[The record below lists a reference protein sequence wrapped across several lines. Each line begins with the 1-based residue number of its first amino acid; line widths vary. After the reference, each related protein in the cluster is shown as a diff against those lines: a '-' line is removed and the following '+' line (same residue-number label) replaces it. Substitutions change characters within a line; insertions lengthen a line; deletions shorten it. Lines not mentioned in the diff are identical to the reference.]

1 MKAVIQAGG
10 KGTRISEITGDVIP
24 KPMLE
29 ISGYPILYHQMMN
42 LKENGITDIMVII
55 GHLGNVIKDYF
66 GDGENLGL
74 NISYVEEDPRKPLG
88 TAGSLYFL
96 KDKIKENFVFL
107 LADVFIDID
116 FEKMV
121 QYHVT
126 NNADVTLL
134 THPNAH
140 PYDSDLVVEDGG
152 IVKSFDYKSNDR
164 ITYDYSNLVN
174 AGVMIFSPSIFK
186 YLPELKKCNYEK
198 DIIVPL
204 ISEGKVVSYKS
215 SEYAKDMGT
224 PERYRRVQEDYTSGI
239 CDAKNLTNKQKAVF
253 LDRDGTINE
262 YVGFLRKKEDFKLLP
277 GVTEAIKKINNSG
290 YLAIVVTNQPV
301 IARGEVTKEGLKGI
315 HKKMETLLGL
325 DGAYID
331 DIYYCPH
338 HPDKGFEGEIPE
350 LKIECDCRKPKT
362 GMIERAVREHNIDI
376 SSSIMIGDS
385 TLDIKMAENAGMQS
399 ILLKTGQKGE
409 DGKYQVSPTMVADDL
424 NDAVDHFLELNVTKK
439 LVKERRN

>member
-42 LKENGITDIMVII
+42 LKKNGITDITVII

-66 GDGENLGL
+66 GDGKQFGL
-74 NISYVEEDPRKPLG
+74 NISYVEEDPQKPLG

-96 KDKIKENFVFL
+96 KDKLKENFVFL

-116 FEKMV
+116 FEKME
-121 QYHVT
+121 QYHIA

-134 THPNAH
+134 THPNGH
-140 PYDSDLVVEDGG
+140 PFDSDLVVEEGG
-152 IVKSFDYKSNDR
+152 VVKAFDYKSNDR
-164 ITYDYSNLVN
+164 TTYNYKNLVN
-174 AGVMIFSPSIFK
+174 AGVMIFSPSVFK
-186 YLPELKKCNYEK
+186 YLTELRKYNYEK

-204 ISEGKVVSYKS
+204 INEGKVVSYKS

-224 PERYRRVQEDYTSGI
+224 PERYRRVQEDYNSGI
-239 CDAKNLTNKQKAVF
+239 CDAKNLANKQKAIF

-262 YVGFLRKKEDFKLLP
+262 YVGFLRKEEDFRLIP
-277 GVTEAIKKINNSG
+277 GVSEAIKKINNSG

-301 IARGEVTKEGLKGI
+301 IARGEVTEEELEEI

-338 HPDKGFEGEIPE
+338 YPDKGFEGEIPE

-362 GMIERAVREHNIDI
+362 GMLEKAAREHNIDL

-409 DGKYQVSPTMVADDL
+409 DGKYDVSPTLIAEDL
-424 NDAVDHFLELNVTKK
+424 NDAINKIICKKVSKK
-439 LVKERRN
+439 L

>member
-10 KGTRISEITGDVIP
+10 KGTRISEITGDIIP

-42 LKENGITDIMVII
+42 LKKNGITDITVII

-66 GDGENLGL
+66 GDGKQFGL
-74 NISYVEEDPRKPLG
+74 NISYVEEDPEKPLG

-96 KDKIKENFVFL
+96 KDKLKENFVFL

-116 FEKMV
+116 FEKME
-121 QYHVT
+121 QYHIA

-134 THPNAH
+134 THPNGH
-140 PYDSDLVVEDGG
+140 PFDSDLVVEEGG
-152 IVKSFDYKSNDR
+152 VVKAFDYKSNDR
-164 ITYDYSNLVN
+164 TTYNYKNLVN
-174 AGVMIFSPSIFK
+174 AGVMIFSPSVFK
-186 YLPELKKCNYEK
+186 YLTELRKYNYEK

-204 ISEGKVVSYKS
+204 INEGKVVSYKS

-224 PERYRRVQEDYTSGI
+224 PERYRRVQEDYNSGI
-239 CDAKNLTNKQKAVF
+239 CDAKNLANKQKAIF

-262 YVGFLRKKEDFKLLP
+262 YVGFLRKEEDFRLTP
-277 GVTEAIKKINNSG
+277 GVSEAIKKINNSG

-301 IARGEVTKEGLKGI
+301 IARGEVTEEELEEI

-362 GMIERAVREHNIDI
+362 GMLEKAAREHNIDL

-399 ILLKTGQKGE
+399 VLLKTGQKGE
-409 DGKYQVSPTMVADDL
+409 DGKYDVSPTLIAEDL
-424 NDAVDHFLELNVTKK
+424 NDAINKIIYKKVSKK
-439 LVKERRN
+439 L

>member
-42 LKENGITDIMVII
+42 LKKNGITDITVII

-66 GDGENLGL
+66 GDGKQFGL
-74 NISYVEEDPRKPLG
+74 NISYVEEDPQKPLG

-96 KDKIKENFVFL
+96 KDKLKENFVFL

-116 FEKMV
+116 FEKME
-121 QYHVT
+121 QYHIA

-134 THPNAH
+134 THPNGH
-140 PYDSDLVVEDGG
+140 PFDSDLVVEEGG
-152 IVKSFDYKSNDR
+152 VVKAFDYKSNDR
-164 ITYDYSNLVN
+164 TTYNYKNLVN
-174 AGVMIFSPSIFK
+174 AGVMIFSPSVFK
-186 YLPELKKCNYEK
+186 YLTELRKYNYEK
-198 DIIVPL
+198 DIIAPL
-204 ISEGKVVSYKS
+204 INDGKVVSYKS

-224 PERYRRVQEDYTSGI
+224 PERYRRVQEDYNSGI
-239 CDAKNLTNKQKAVF
+239 CDAKNLANKQKAIF

-262 YVGFLRKKEDFKLLP
+262 YVGFLRKEEDFRLIP
-277 GVTEAIKKINNSG
+277 GVSEAIKKINNSG

-301 IARGEVTKEGLKGI
+301 IARGEVTEEELEEI

-338 HPDKGFEGEIPE
+338 HPDKGFEGEIPK

-362 GMIERAVREHNIDI
+362 GMLEKAAREHNIDL
-376 SSSIMIGDS
+376 SSSIIIGDS

-399 ILLKTGQKGE
+399 VLLKTGQKGE
-409 DGKYQVSPTMVADDL
+409 DGKYEVSPTLIAEDL
-424 NDAVDHFLELNVTKK
+424 NDAINKIICKKASKK
-439 LVKERRN
+439 L

>member
-42 LKENGITDIMVII
+42 LKKNGITDITVII

-66 GDGENLGL
+66 GDGKQFGL
-74 NISYVEEDPRKPLG
+74 NISYVEEDPQKPLG

-96 KDKIKENFVFL
+96 KDKLKENFVFL

-116 FEKMV
+116 FEKME
-121 QYHVT
+121 QYHIA

-134 THPNAH
+134 THPNGH
-140 PYDSDLVVEDGG
+140 PFDSDLVVEEGG
-152 IVKSFDYKSNDR
+152 VVKAFDYKSNDR
-164 ITYDYSNLVN
+164 TTYNYKNLVN

-186 YLPELKKCNYEK
+186 YLTELRKYNYEK

-204 ISEGKVVSYKS
+204 INEGKVVSYKS

-224 PERYRRVQEDYTSGI
+224 PERYRRVQEDYNSGI
-239 CDAKNLTNKQKAVF
+239 CDAKNLANKQKAIF

-262 YVGFLRKKEDFKLLP
+262 YVGFLRKEEDFRLIP
-277 GVTEAIKKINNSG
+277 GVSEAIKKINNSG

-301 IARGEVTKEGLKGI
+301 IARGEVTEEGLEEI

-362 GMIERAVREHNIDI
+362 GMLEKAAREHNIDL

-399 ILLKTGQKGE
+399 VLLKTGQKGE
-409 DGKYQVSPTMVADDL
+409 DGKYEVSPTLIAEDL
-424 NDAVDHFLELNVTKK
+424 NDAINKIICKKASKK
-439 LVKERRN
+439 L

>member
-42 LKENGITDIMVII
+42 LKKNGITDITVII

-66 GDGENLGL
+66 GDGKQFGL
-74 NISYVEEDPRKPLG
+74 NISYVEEDPQKPLG

-116 FEKMV
+116 FEKME
-121 QYHVT
+121 QYHIA

-134 THPNAH
+134 THPNGH
-140 PYDSDLVVEDGG
+140 PFDSDLVVEEGRV
-152 IVKSFDYKSNDR
+152 VKAFDYKSNDR
-164 ITYDYSNLVN
+164 TTYNYKNLVN
-174 AGVMIFSPSIFK
+174 AGIMIFSPSVFK
-186 YLPELKKCNYEK
+186 YLTELRKYNYEK

-204 ISEGKVVSYKS
+204 INEGKVVSYKS

-224 PERYRRVQEDYTSGI
+224 PERYRRVQEDYNSGI
-239 CDAKNLTNKQKAVF
+239 CDAKNLANKQKAIF

-262 YVGFLRKKEDFKLLP
+262 YVGFLRKEEDFRLIP
-277 GVTEAIKKINNSG
+277 GVSEAIKKINNSG

-301 IARGEVTKEGLKGI
+301 IARGEVTEEELNGI
-315 HKKMETLLGL
+315 HRKMETLLGL

-362 GMIERAVREHNIDI
+362 GMLEKAAREHNIDL

-399 ILLKTGQKGE
+399 VLLKTGQKGE
-409 DGKYQVSPTMVADDL
+409 DGKYEVSPTLIAEDL
-424 NDAVDHFLELNVTKK
+424 NDAINKIICKKASKK
-439 LVKERRN
+439 L

>member
-42 LKENGITDIMVII
+42 LKKNGITDITVII

-66 GDGENLGL
+66 GDGKQFGL
-74 NISYVEEDPRKPLG
+74 NISYVEEDPQKPLG

-96 KDKIKENFVFL
+96 KDKLKENFVFL

-116 FEKMV
+116 FEKME
-121 QYHVT
+121 QYHIA

-134 THPNAH
+134 THPNGH
-140 PYDSDLVVEDGG
+140 PFDSDLIVEEGGVV
-152 IVKSFDYKSNDR
+152 KAFDYKSNDR
-164 ITYDYSNLVN
+164 TTYNYKNLVN
-174 AGVMIFSPSIFK
+174 AGVMIFSPSVFK
-186 YLPELKKCNYEK
+186 YLTELRKYNYEK

-204 ISEGKVVSYKS
+204 INEGKVVSYKS

-224 PERYRRVQEDYTSGI
+224 PERYRRVQEDYNSGI
-239 CDAKNLTNKQKAVF
+239 CDAKNLANKQKAIF

-262 YVGFLRKKEDFKLLP
+262 YVGFLRKEEDFRLIP
-277 GVTEAIKKINNSG
+277 GVSEAIKKINNSG

-301 IARGEVTKEGLKGI
+301 IARGEVTEEELEEI

-362 GMIERAVREHNIDI
+362 GMLEKATREHNIDL

-409 DGKYQVSPTMVADDL
+409 DGKYEVSPTLIAEDL
-424 NDAVDHFLELNVTKK
+424 NDAINKIICKKASKK
-439 LVKERRN
+439 L

>member
-42 LKENGITDIMVII
+42 LKKNGITDITVII

-66 GDGENLGL
+66 GDGKQFGL
-74 NISYVEEDPRKPLG
+74 NISYVEEEPQKPLG

-96 KDKIKENFVFL
+96 KDKLKENFVFL

-116 FEKMV
+116 FEKME
-121 QYHVT
+121 QYHIA

-134 THPNAH
+134 THPNGH
-140 PYDSDLVVEDGG
+140 PFDSDLVVEEGG
-152 IVKSFDYKSNDR
+152 VVKAFDYKSNDR
-164 ITYDYSNLVN
+164 TTYNYKNLVN
-174 AGVMIFSPSIFK
+174 AGVMIFSPSVFK
-186 YLPELKKCNYEK
+186 YLTELRKYNYEK
-198 DIIVPL
+198 DIIAPL
-204 ISEGKVVSYKS
+204 INDGKVVSYKS

-224 PERYRRVQEDYTSGI
+224 PERYRRVQEDYNSGI
-239 CDAKNLTNKQKAVF
+239 CDAKNLANKQKAIF

-262 YVGFLRKKEDFKLLP
+262 YVGFLRKEEDFRLIP
-277 GVTEAIKKINNSG
+277 GVSEAIKKINNSG

-301 IARGEVTKEGLKGI
+301 IARGEVTEEELEEI

-362 GMIERAVREHNIDI
+362 GMLEKAAREHNIDL

-385 TLDIKMAENAGMQS
+385 TLDIKMAENVGMQS
-399 ILLKTGQKGE
+399 VLLKTGQKGE
-409 DGKYQVSPTMVADDL
+409 DGKYEVSPTLIAEDL
-424 NDAVDHFLELNVTKK
+424 NDAINKIICKKASKK
-439 LVKERRN
+439 L

>member
-42 LKENGITDIMVII
+42 LKKNGITDITVII

-66 GDGENLGL
+66 GDGKQFGL
-74 NISYVEEDPRKPLG
+74 NISYVEEDPQKPLG

-96 KDKIKENFVFL
+96 KDKLKENFVFL

-116 FEKMV
+116 FEKME
-121 QYHVT
+121 QYHIA

-134 THPNAH
+134 THPNGH
-140 PYDSDLVVEDGG
+140 PFDSDLVVEEGG
-152 IVKSFDYKSNDR
+152 VVKAFDYKSNDR
-164 ITYDYSNLVN
+164 TTYNYKNLVN
-174 AGVMIFSPSIFK
+174 AGVMIFSPSIFNYLTELRK
-186 YLPELKKCNYEK
+186 YNYEK

-204 ISEGKVVSYKS
+204 INEGKVVSYKS

-224 PERYRRVQEDYTSGI
+224 PERYRRVQEDYNSGI
-239 CDAKNLTNKQKAVF
+239 CDAKNLANKQKAIF

-262 YVGFLRKKEDFKLLP
+262 YVGFLRKEEDFRLIP
-277 GVTEAIKKINNSG
+277 GVSEAIKKINNSG

-301 IARGEVTKEGLKGI
+301 IARGEVTEEGLEEI

-362 GMIERAVREHNIDI
+362 GMLEKAAREHNIDL

-399 ILLKTGQKGE
+399 VLLKTGQKGE
-409 DGKYQVSPTMVADDL
+409 DGKYEVSPTLIAEDL
-424 NDAVDHFLELNVTKK
+424 NDAINKIICKKVSKK
-439 LVKERRN
+439 L

>member
-42 LKENGITDIMVII
+42 LKKNGITDITVII

-66 GDGENLGL
+66 GDGKQFGL
-74 NISYVEEDPRKPLG
+74 NISYVEEDPEKPLG

-96 KDKIKENFVFL
+96 KDKLKENFVFL

-116 FEKMV
+116 FEKME
-121 QYHVT
+121 QYHIA

-134 THPNAH
+134 THPNGH
-140 PYDSDLVVEDGG
+140 PFDSDLVVEEGG
-152 IVKSFDYKSNDR
+152 VVKAFDYKSNDR
-164 ITYDYSNLVN
+164 TTYNYKNLVN
-174 AGVMIFSPSIFK
+174 AGVMIFSPSVFK
-186 YLPELKKCNYEK
+186 YLTELRKYNYEK

-204 ISEGKVVSYKS
+204 INDGKVVSYKS

-224 PERYRRVQEDYTSGI
+224 PERYRRVQEDYNSGI
-239 CDAKNLTNKQKAVF
+239 CDAKNLAYKQKAIF

-262 YVGFLRKKEDFKLLP
+262 YVGFLRKEEDFRLIP
-277 GVTEAIKKINNSG
+277 GVSEAIKKINNSG

-301 IARGEVTKEGLKGI
+301 IARGEVTEEELEEI

-362 GMIERAVREHNIDI
+362 GMLEKAAREHNIDL

-399 ILLKTGQKGE
+399 VLLKTGQKGE
-409 DGKYQVSPTMVADDL
+409 DGKYDVSPTLIAEDL
-424 NDAVDHFLELNVTKK
+424 NDAINKIICKKALKK
-439 LVKERRN
+439 L

>member
-42 LKENGITDIMVII
+42 LKKNGITDITVII

-66 GDGENLGL
+66 GDGKQFGL
-74 NISYVEEDPRKPLG
+74 NISYVEEDPQKPLG

-96 KDKIKENFVFL
+96 KDKLKENFVFL

-116 FEKMV
+116 FEKME
-121 QYHVT
+121 QYHIA

-134 THPNAH
+134 THPNGH
-140 PYDSDLVVEDGG
+140 PFDSDLVVEEGG
-152 IVKSFDYKSNDR
+152 VVKAFDYKSNDR
-164 ITYDYSNLVN
+164 TTYNYKNLVN
-174 AGVMIFSPSIFK
+174 AGVMIFSPSVFK
-186 YLPELKKCNYEK
+186 YLTELRKYNYEK

-204 ISEGKVVSYKS
+204 INEGKVVSYKS

-224 PERYRRVQEDYTSGI
+224 PERYRRVQEDYNSGI
-239 CDAKNLTNKQKAVF
+239 CDAKNLANKQKAIF

-262 YVGFLRKKEDFKLLP
+262 YVGFLRKEADFRLIP
-277 GVTEAIKKINNSG
+277 GVSEAIKKINNSG

-301 IARGEVTKEGLKGI
+301 IARGEVTEEGLEEI

-362 GMIERAVREHNIDI
+362 GMLEKAAREHNIDL

-399 ILLKTGQKGE
+399 VLLKTGQKGE
-409 DGKYQVSPTMVADDL
+409 DGKYEVSPTLIAEDL
-424 NDAVDHFLELNVTKK
+424 NDAINKIICKKASKK
-439 LVKERRN
+439 L

>member
-42 LKENGITDIMVII
+42 LKKNGITDITVII

-66 GDGENLGL
+66 GDGKQFGL
-74 NISYVEEDPRKPLG
+74 NISYVEEDPQKPLG

-96 KDKIKENFVFL
+96 KDKLKENFVFL

-116 FEKMV
+116 FEKME
-121 QYHVT
+121 QYHIA

-134 THPNAH
+134 THPNGH
-140 PYDSDLVVEDGG
+140 PFDSDLVVEEGG
-152 IVKSFDYKSNDR
+152 VVKAFDYKSNDR
-164 ITYDYSNLVN
+164 TTYNYKNLVN
-174 AGVMIFSPSIFK
+174 AGVMIFSPSVFK
-186 YLPELKKCNYEK
+186 YLTELRKYNYEK

-204 ISEGKVVSYKS
+204 INEGKVVSYKS

-224 PERYRRVQEDYTSGI
+224 PERYRRVQEDYNSGI
-239 CDAKNLTNKQKAVF
+239 CDAKNLANKQKAIF

-262 YVGFLRKKEDFKLLP
+262 YVGFLRKEEDFRLIP
-277 GVTEAIKKINNSG
+277 GVSEAIKKINNSG

-301 IARGEVTKEGLKGI
+301 IARGEVTEEELEEI

-362 GMIERAVREHNIDI
+362 GMLEKAAREHNIDI

-399 ILLKTGQKGE
+399 VLLKTGQKGE
-409 DGKYQVSPTMVADDL
+409 DGKYDVSPTLIAEDL
-424 NDAVDHFLELNVTKK
+424 NDAINKIICKKASKK
-439 LVKERRN
+439 L

>member
-42 LKENGITDIMVII
+42 LKKNGITDITVII

-66 GDGENLGL
+66 GDGKQFGL
-74 NISYVEEDPRKPLG
+74 NISYVEEDPQKPLG

-96 KDKIKENFVFL
+96 KDKLKENFVFL

-116 FEKMV
+116 FEKME
-121 QYHVT
+121 QYHIA

-134 THPNAH
+134 THPNGH
-140 PYDSDLVVEDGG
+140 PFDSDLVVEEGG
-152 IVKSFDYKSNDR
+152 VVKAFDYKSNDR
-164 ITYDYSNLVN
+164 TTYNYKNLVN
-174 AGVMIFSPSIFK
+174 AGVMIFSPSVFK
-186 YLPELKKCNYEK
+186 YLTELRKYNYEK

-204 ISEGKVVSYKS
+204 INDGKVVSYKS

-224 PERYRRVQEDYTSGI
+224 PERYRRVQEDYNSGI
-239 CDAKNLTNKQKAVF
+239 CDAKNLANKQKAIF

-262 YVGFLRKKEDFKLLP
+262 YVGFLRKEEDFRLIP
-277 GVTEAIKKINNSG
+277 GVSEAIKKINNSG

-301 IARGEVTKEGLKGI
+301 IARGEVTEEELEEI

-362 GMIERAVREHNIDI
+362 GMLEKATREHNIDL

-399 ILLKTGQKGE
+399 VLLKTGQKGE
-409 DGKYQVSPTMVADDL
+409 DGKYEVSPTLIAEDL
-424 NDAVDHFLELNVTKK
+424 NDAINKIICKKASKK
-439 LVKERRN
+439 L

>member
-42 LKENGITDIMVII
+42 LKKNGITDITVII

-66 GDGENLGL
+66 GDGKQFGL
-74 NISYVEEDPRKPLG
+74 NISYVEEDPQKPLG

-96 KDKIKENFVFL
+96 KDKLKENFVFL

-116 FEKMV
+116 FEKME
-121 QYHVT
+121 QYHIA

-134 THPNAH
+134 THPNGH
-140 PYDSDLVVEDGG
+140 PFDSDLVVEEGG
-152 IVKSFDYKSNDR
+152 VVKAFDYKSNDR
-164 ITYDYSNLVN
+164 TTYNYKNLVN
-174 AGVMIFSPSIFK
+174 AGVMIFSPSVFK
-186 YLPELKKCNYEK
+186 YLTELRKYNYEK

-204 ISEGKVVSYKS
+204 INEGKVVSYKS

-224 PERYRRVQEDYTSGI
+224 PERYRRVQEDYNSGI
-239 CDAKNLTNKQKAVF
+239 CDAKNLANKQKAIF

-262 YVGFLRKKEDFKLLP
+262 YVGFLRKEEDFKLIP
-277 GVTEAIKKINNSG
+277 GVSEAIKKINNSG

-301 IARGEVTKEGLKGI
+301 IARGEVTEEELEEI

-362 GMIERAVREHNIDI
+362 GMLEKAAREHNIDL

-399 ILLKTGQKGE
+399 VLLKTGQKGE
-409 DGKYQVSPTMVADDL
+409 DGKYEVSPTLIAEDL
-424 NDAVDHFLELNVTKK
+424 NDAINKIICKKASKK
-439 LVKERRN
+439 L

>member
-42 LKENGITDIMVII
+42 LKKNGITDITVII

-66 GDGENLGL
+66 GDGKQFGL
-74 NISYVEEDPRKPLG
+74 NISYVEEDPQKPLG

-96 KDKIKENFVFL
+96 KDKLKENFVFL

-116 FEKMV
+116 FEKME
-121 QYHVT
+121 QYHIA

-134 THPNAH
+134 THPNGH
-140 PYDSDLVVEDGG
+140 PFDSDLVIEEGG
-152 IVKSFDYKSNDR
+152 VVKAFDYKSNDR
-164 ITYDYSNLVN
+164 STYNYKNLVN
-174 AGVMIFSPSIFK
+174 AGVMIFSPSVFK
-186 YLPELKKCNYEK
+186 YLTELRKYNYEK

-204 ISEGKVVSYKS
+204 INEGKVVSYKS

-224 PERYRRVQEDYTSGI
+224 PERYRRVQEDYNSGI
-239 CDAKNLTNKQKAVF
+239 CDAKNLANKQKAIF

-262 YVGFLRKKEDFKLLP
+262 YVGFLRKEEDFRLIP
-277 GVTEAIKKINNSG
+277 GVSEAIKKINNSG

-301 IARGEVTKEGLKGI
+301 IARGEVTEEELEEI

-362 GMIERAVREHNIDI
+362 GMLEKATREHNIDL

-409 DGKYQVSPTMVADDL
+409 DGKYEVSPTLIAEDL
-424 NDAVDHFLELNVTKK
+424 NDAINKIICKKASKK
-439 LVKERRN
+439 L

>member
-42 LKENGITDIMVII
+42 LKKNGITDITVII

-66 GDGENLGL
+66 GDGKQFGL
-74 NISYVEEDPRKPLG
+74 NISYVEEDPQKPLG

-96 KDKIKENFVFL
+96 KDKLKENFVFL

-116 FEKMV
+116 FEKME
-121 QYHVT
+121 QYHIA

-134 THPNAH
+134 THPNGH
-140 PYDSDLVVEDGG
+140 PFDSDLVVEEGG
-152 IVKSFDYKSNDR
+152 VVKAFDYKSNDR
-164 ITYDYSNLVN
+164 TTYNYKNLVN
-174 AGVMIFSPSIFK
+174 AGVMIFSPSVFK
-186 YLPELKKCNYEK
+186 YLTELRKYNYEK

-204 ISEGKVVSYKS
+204 INEGKVVSYKS

-224 PERYRRVQEDYTSGI
+224 PERYRRVQEDYNSGI
-239 CDAKNLTNKQKAVF
+239 CDAKNLANKQKAIF

-262 YVGFLRKKEDFKLLP
+262 YVGFLRKEEDFKLIP
-277 GVTEAIKKINNSG
+277 GVSEAIKKINNSG

-301 IARGEVTKEGLKGI
+301 IARGEVTEEELEEI

-362 GMIERAVREHNIDI
+362 GMLEKAAREHNIDL

-399 ILLKTGQKGE
+399 VLLKTGQKGE
-409 DGKYQVSPTMVADDL
+409 DGKYDVSPTLIAEDL
-424 NDAVDHFLELNVTKK
+424 NDAINKIICKKASKK
-439 LVKERRN
+439 L

>member
-29 ISGYPILYHQMMN
+29 ISGHPILYHQMMN
-42 LKENGITDIMVII
+42 LKKNGITDITVII

-66 GDGENLGL
+66 GDGKQFGL
-74 NISYVEEDPRKPLG
+74 NISYVEEDPQKPLG

-96 KDKIKENFVFL
+96 KDKLKENFVFL

-116 FEKMV
+116 FEKME
-121 QYHVT
+121 QYHIA

-134 THPNAH
+134 THPNGH
-140 PYDSDLVVEDGG
+140 PFDSDLVVEEGG
-152 IVKSFDYKSNDR
+152 VVKAFDYKSNDR
-164 ITYDYSNLVN
+164 TTYNYKNLVN

-186 YLPELKKCNYEK
+186 YLTELRKYNYEK

-204 ISEGKVVSYKS
+204 INEGKVVSYKS

-224 PERYRRVQEDYTSGI
+224 PERYRRVQEDYNSGI
-239 CDAKNLTNKQKAVF
+239 CDAKNLANKQKAIF

-262 YVGFLRKKEDFKLLP
+262 YVGFLRKEEDFRLIP
-277 GVTEAIKKINNSG
+277 GVSEAIKKINNSG

-301 IARGEVTKEGLKGI
+301 IARGEVTKEELEDI

-362 GMIERAVREHNIDI
+362 GMLEKAAREHNIDL

-399 ILLKTGQKGE
+399 VLLKTGQKGE
-409 DGKYQVSPTMVADDL
+409 DGKYDVSPTLIAEDL
-424 NDAVDHFLELNVTKK
+424 NDAINKIICKKASKK
-439 LVKERRN
+439 L

>member
-42 LKENGITDIMVII
+42 LKKNGITDITVII

-66 GDGENLGL
+66 GDGKQFGL
-74 NISYVEEDPRKPLG
+74 NISYVEEDPQKPLG

-96 KDKIKENFVFL
+96 KDKLKENFVFL

-116 FEKMV
+116 FEKME
-121 QYHVT
+121 QYHIA

-134 THPNAH
+134 THPNGH
-140 PYDSDLVVEDGG
+140 PFDSDLVVEEGG
-152 IVKSFDYKSNDR
+152 VVKAFDYKSNDR
-164 ITYDYSNLVN
+164 TTYNYKNLVN
-174 AGVMIFSPSIFK
+174 AGVMIFSPSVFK
-186 YLPELKKCNYEK
+186 YLTELRKYNYEK

-204 ISEGKVVSYKS
+204 INEGKVVSYKS

-224 PERYRRVQEDYTSGI
+224 PERYRRVQEDYNSGI
-239 CDAKNLTNKQKAVF
+239 CDAKNLAYKQKAIF

-262 YVGFLRKKEDFKLLP
+262 YVGFLRKEEDFRLIP
-277 GVTEAIKKINNSG
+277 GVSEAIKKINNSG

-301 IARGEVTKEGLKGI
+301 IARGEVTEEELEEI

-362 GMIERAVREHNIDI
+362 GMLEKATREHNIDL

-409 DGKYQVSPTMVADDL
+409 DGKYDVSPTLIAEDL
-424 NDAVDHFLELNVTKK
+424 NDAINKIICKKASKK
-439 LVKERRN
+439 L

>member
-42 LKENGITDIMVII
+42 LKKNGITDITVII

-66 GDGENLGL
+66 GDGKQFGL
-74 NISYVEEDPRKPLG
+74 NISYVEEDPEKPLG

-96 KDKIKENFVFL
+96 KDKLKENFVFL

-116 FEKMV
+116 FEKME
-121 QYHVT
+121 QYHIA

-134 THPNAH
+134 THPNGH
-140 PYDSDLVVEDGG
+140 PFDSDLVVEEGG
-152 IVKSFDYKSNDR
+152 VVKAFDYKSNDR
-164 ITYDYSNLVN
+164 TTYNYKNLVN
-174 AGVMIFSPSIFK
+174 AGVMIFSPSVFK
-186 YLPELKKCNYEK
+186 YLTELRKYNYEK

-204 ISEGKVVSYKS
+204 INEGKVVSYKS

-224 PERYRRVQEDYTSGI
+224 PERYRRVQEDYNSGI
-239 CDAKNLTNKQKAVF
+239 CDAKNLANKQKAIF

-262 YVGFLRKKEDFKLLP
+262 YVGFLRKEEDFRLIP
-277 GVTEAIKKINNSG
+277 GVSEAIKKINNSG

-301 IARGEVTKEGLKGI
+301 IARGEVTEEELEEI

-362 GMIERAVREHNIDI
+362 GMLEKAAREHNIDL

-409 DGKYQVSPTMVADDL
+409 DGKYDVSPTLIAEDL
-424 NDAVDHFLELNVTKK
+424 NDAINKIICKKVSKK
-439 LVKERRN
+439 L

>member
-42 LKENGITDIMVII
+42 LKKNGITDITVII

-66 GDGENLGL
+66 GDGKQFGL
-74 NISYVEEDPRKPLG
+74 NISYVEEDPQKPLG

-96 KDKIKENFVFL
+96 KDKLKENFVFL

-116 FEKMV
+116 FEKME
-121 QYHVT
+121 QYHIA

-134 THPNAH
+134 THPNGH
-140 PYDSDLVVEDGG
+140 PFDSDLVVEEGEV
-152 IVKSFDYKSNDR
+152 VKAFDYKSNDR
-164 ITYDYSNLVN
+164 TTYNYKNLVN
-174 AGVMIFSPSIFK
+174 AGVMIFSPSVFK
-186 YLPELKKCNYEK
+186 YLTELRKYNYEK

-204 ISEGKVVSYKS
+204 INDGKVVSYKS

-224 PERYRRVQEDYTSGI
+224 PERYRRVQEDYNSGI
-239 CDAKNLTNKQKAVF
+239 CDAKNLANKQKAIF

-262 YVGFLRKKEDFKLLP
+262 YVGFLRKEEDFRLIP
-277 GVTEAIKKINNSG
+277 GVSEAIKKINNSG

-301 IARGEVTKEGLKGI
+301 IARGEVTEEELEEI

-362 GMIERAVREHNIDI
+362 GMLEKAAREHNIDL

-409 DGKYQVSPTMVADDL
+409 DGKYDVSPTLIAEDL
-424 NDAVDHFLELNVTKK
+424 NDAINKIICKKVSKK
-439 LVKERRN
+439 L

>member
-42 LKENGITDIMVII
+42 LKKNGITDITVII

-66 GDGENLGL
+66 GDGKQFGL
-74 NISYVEEDPRKPLG
+74 NISYVEEDPQKPLG

-96 KDKIKENFVFL
+96 KDKLKENFVFL

-116 FEKMV
+116 FEKME
-121 QYHVT
+121 QYHIA

-134 THPNAH
+134 THPNGH
-140 PYDSDLVVEDGG
+140 PFDSDLVVEEGG
-152 IVKSFDYKSNDR
+152 VVKAFDYKSNDR
-164 ITYDYSNLVN
+164 TTYNYKNLVN
-174 AGVMIFSPSIFK
+174 AGVMIFSPSVFK
-186 YLPELKKCNYEK
+186 YLTELRKYNYEK

-204 ISEGKVVSYKS
+204 INEGKVVSYKS

-224 PERYRRVQEDYTSGI
+224 PERYRRVQEDYNSGI
-239 CDAKNLTNKQKAVF
+239 CDAKNLANKQNAIF

-262 YVGFLRKKEDFKLLP
+262 YVGFLRKEEDFKLIP
-277 GVTEAIKKINNSG
+277 GVSEAIKKINNSG

-301 IARGEVTKEGLKGI
+301 IARGEVTEEELEEI

-362 GMIERAVREHNIDI
+362 GMLEKAAREHNIDL

-409 DGKYQVSPTMVADDL
+409 DGKYDVSPTLIAEDL
-424 NDAVDHFLELNVTKK
+424 NDAINKIICKKASKK
-439 LVKERRN
+439 L

>member
-42 LKENGITDIMVII
+42 LKKNGITDITVII

-66 GDGENLGL
+66 GDGKQFGL
-74 NISYVEEDPRKPLG
+74 NISYVEEDPQKPLG

-96 KDKIKENFVFL
+96 KDKLKENFVFL

-116 FEKMV
+116 FEKME
-121 QYHVT
+121 QYHIA

-134 THPNAH
+134 THPNGH
-140 PYDSDLVVEDGG
+140 PFDSDLVVEEGG
-152 IVKSFDYKSNDR
+152 VVKAFDYKSNDR
-164 ITYDYSNLVN
+164 TTYNYKNLVN
-174 AGVMIFSPSIFK
+174 AGVMIFSPSVFK
-186 YLPELKKCNYEK
+186 YLTELRKYNYEK

-204 ISEGKVVSYKS
+204 INEGKVVSYKS

-224 PERYRRVQEDYTSGI
+224 PERYRRVQEDYNSGI
-239 CDAKNLTNKQKAVF
+239 CDAKNLANKQKAIF

-262 YVGFLRKKEDFKLLP
+262 YVGFLRKEEDFRLIP
-277 GVTEAIKKINNSG
+277 GVSEAIKKINNSG

-301 IARGEVTKEGLKGI
+301 IARGEVTEEELEEI

-362 GMIERAVREHNIDI
+362 GMLEKAAREHNINL

-399 ILLKTGQKGE
+399 VLLKTGQKGE
-409 DGKYQVSPTMVADDL
+409 DGKYDVSPTLIAEDL
-424 NDAVDHFLELNVTKK
+424 NDAINKIICKKASKK
-439 LVKERRN
+439 L

>member
-42 LKENGITDIMVII
+42 LKKNGITDITVII

-66 GDGENLGL
+66 GDGKQFGL
-74 NISYVEEDPRKPLG
+74 NISYVEEDPQKPLG

-96 KDKIKENFVFL
+96 KDKLKENFVFL

-116 FEKMV
+116 FEKME
-121 QYHVT
+121 QYHIA

-134 THPNAH
+134 THPNGH
-140 PYDSDLVVEDGG
+140 PFDSDLVVEEGG
-152 IVKSFDYKSNDR
+152 VVKAFDYKSNDR
-164 ITYDYSNLVN
+164 TTYNYKNLVN
-174 AGVMIFSPSIFK
+174 AGVMIFSPSVFK
-186 YLPELKKCNYEK
+186 YLTELRKYNYEK

-204 ISEGKVVSYKS
+204 INDGKVVSYKS

-224 PERYRRVQEDYTSGI
+224 PERYRRVQEDYNSGI
-239 CDAKNLTNKQKAVF
+239 CDAKNLANKQKAIF

-262 YVGFLRKKEDFKLLP
+262 YVGFLRKEEDFRLIP
-277 GVTEAIKKINNSG
+277 GVSEAIKKINNSG

-301 IARGEVTKEGLKGI
+301 IARGEVTEEELEEI

-362 GMIERAVREHNIDI
+362 GMLEKAAREHNIDL

-409 DGKYQVSPTMVADDL
+409 DGKYEVSPTLIAEDL
-424 NDAVDHFLELNVTKK
+424 NDAINKIICKKASKK
-439 LVKERRN
+439 L

>member
-1 MKAVIQAGG
+1 MKTVIQAGG

-42 LKENGITDIMVII
+42 LKKNGITDITVII

-66 GDGENLGL
+66 GDGKQFGL
-74 NISYVEEDPRKPLG
+74 NISYVEEDPQKPLG

-96 KDKIKENFVFL
+96 KDKLKENFVFL

-116 FEKMV
+116 FEKME
-121 QYHVT
+121 QYHIA

-134 THPNAH
+134 THPNGH
-140 PYDSDLVVEDGG
+140 PFDSDLVVEEGG
-152 IVKSFDYKSNDR
+152 VVKAFDYKSNDR
-164 ITYDYSNLVN
+164 TTYNYKNLVN
-174 AGVMIFSPSIFK
+174 AGVMIFSPSVFK
-186 YLPELKKCNYEK
+186 YLTELRKYNYEK

-204 ISEGKVVSYKS
+204 INDGKVVSYKS

-224 PERYRRVQEDYTSGI
+224 PERYRRVQEDYNSGI
-239 CDAKNLTNKQKAVF
+239 CDAKNLANKQKAIF

-262 YVGFLRKKEDFKLLP
+262 YVGFLRKEEDFRLIP
-277 GVTEAIKKINNSG
+277 GVSEAIKKINNSG

-301 IARGEVTKEGLKGI
+301 IARGEVTEEELEEI

-362 GMIERAVREHNIDI
+362 GMLEKAAREHNIDL

-409 DGKYQVSPTMVADDL
+409 DGKYDVSPTLIAEDL
-424 NDAVDHFLELNVTKK
+424 NDAINKIICKKVSKK
-439 LVKERRN
+439 L

>member
-42 LKENGITDIMVII
+42 LKKNGITDITVII

-66 GDGENLGL
+66 GDGKQFGL
-74 NISYVEEDPRKPLG
+74 NISYVEEDPEKPLG

-96 KDKIKENFVFL
+96 KDKLKENFVFL

-116 FEKMV
+116 FEKME
-121 QYHVT
+121 QYHIA

-134 THPNAH
+134 THPNGH
-140 PYDSDLVVEDGG
+140 PFDSDLVVEEGG
-152 IVKSFDYKSNDR
+152 VVKAFDYKSNDR
-164 ITYDYSNLVN
+164 TTYNYKNLVN
-174 AGVMIFSPSIFK
+174 AGVMIFSPSVFK
-186 YLPELKKCNYEK
+186 YLTELRKYNYEK

-204 ISEGKVVSYKS
+204 INDGKVVSYKS

-224 PERYRRVQEDYTSGI
+224 PERYRRVQEDYNSGI
-239 CDAKNLTNKQKAVF
+239 CDAKNLANKQKAIF

-262 YVGFLRKKEDFKLLP
+262 YVGFLRKEEDFRLIP
-277 GVTEAIKKINNSG
+277 RVSEAIKKINNSG

-301 IARGEVTKEGLKGI
+301 IARGEVTEEELEEI

-362 GMIERAVREHNIDI
+362 GMLEKAAREHNIDL

-409 DGKYQVSPTMVADDL
+409 DGKYDVSPTLIAEDL
-424 NDAVDHFLELNVTKK
+424 NDAINKIICKKASKK
-439 LVKERRN
+439 L

>member
-42 LKENGITDIMVII
+42 LKKNGITDITVII

-66 GDGENLGL
+66 GDGKQFGL
-74 NISYVEEDPRKPLG
+74 NISYVEEDPQKPLG

-96 KDKIKENFVFL
+96 KDKLKENFVFL

-116 FEKMV
+116 FEKME
-121 QYHVT
+121 QYHIA

-134 THPNAH
+134 THPNGH
-140 PYDSDLVVEDGG
+140 PFDSDLVVEEGG
-152 IVKSFDYKSNDR
+152 VVKAFDYKSNDR
-164 ITYDYSNLVN
+164 TTYNYKNLVN

-186 YLPELKKCNYEK
+186 YLTELRKYNYEK

-204 ISEGKVVSYKS
+204 INDGKVVSYKS

-224 PERYRRVQEDYTSGI
+224 PERYRRVQEDYNSGI
-239 CDAKNLTNKQKAVF
+239 CDAKNLANKQKAIF

-262 YVGFLRKKEDFKLLP
+262 YVGFLRKEEDFRLIP
-277 GVTEAIKKINNSG
+277 GVSEAIKKINNSG

-301 IARGEVTKEGLKGI
+301 IARGEVTEEELEEI

-362 GMIERAVREHNIDI
+362 GMLEKAAREHNINL

-399 ILLKTGQKGE
+399 VLLKTGQKGE
-409 DGKYQVSPTMVADDL
+409 DGKYDVSPTLIAEDL
-424 NDAVDHFLELNVTKK
+424 NDAINKIICKKASKK
-439 LVKERRN
+439 L

>member
-42 LKENGITDIMVII
+42 LKKNGITDITVII

-66 GDGENLGL
+66 GDGKQFGL
-74 NISYVEEDPRKPLG
+74 NISYVEEDPQKPLG

-96 KDKIKENFVFL
+96 KDKLKENFVFL

-116 FEKMV
+116 FEKME
-121 QYHVT
+121 QYHIA

-134 THPNAH
+134 THPNGH
-140 PYDSDLVVEDGG
+140 PFDSDLVVEEGG
-152 IVKSFDYKSNDR
+152 VVKAFDYKSNDR
-164 ITYDYSNLVN
+164 STYNYKNLVN

-186 YLPELKKCNYEK
+186 YLTELRKYNYEK

-204 ISEGKVVSYKS
+204 INDGKVVSYKS

-224 PERYRRVQEDYTSGI
+224 PERYRRVQEDYNSGI
-239 CDAKNLTNKQKAVF
+239 CDAKNLANKQKAIF

-262 YVGFLRKKEDFKLLP
+262 YVGFLRKEEDFRLIP
-277 GVTEAIKKINNSG
+277 GVSEAIKKINNSG

-301 IARGEVTKEGLKGI
+301 IARGEVTEEELEEI

-362 GMIERAVREHNIDI
+362 GMLEKAAREHNIDL

-399 ILLKTGQKGE
+399 VLLKTGQKGE
-409 DGKYQVSPTMVADDL
+409 DGKYDVSPTLIAEDL
-424 NDAVDHFLELNVTKK
+424 NDAINKIICKKASKK
-439 LVKERRN
+439 L

>member
-42 LKENGITDIMVII
+42 LKKNGITDITVII

-66 GDGENLGL
+66 GDGKQFGL
-74 NISYVEEDPRKPLG
+74 NISYVEEDPQKPLG

-96 KDKIKENFVFL
+96 KDKLKENFVFL

-116 FEKMV
+116 FEKME
-121 QYHVT
+121 QYHIA

-134 THPNAH
+134 THPNGH
-140 PYDSDLVVEDGG
+140 PFDSDLVVEEGG
-152 IVKSFDYKSNDR
+152 VVKAFDYKSNDR
-164 ITYDYSNLVN
+164 TTYNYKNLVN

-186 YLPELKKCNYEK
+186 YLTELRKYNYEK

-204 ISEGKVVSYKS
+204 INDGKVVSYKS

-224 PERYRRVQEDYTSGI
+224 PERYRRVQEDYNSGI
-239 CDAKNLTNKQKAVF
+239 CDAKNLANKQKAIF

-262 YVGFLRKKEDFKLLP
+262 YVGFLRKEEDFKLIP
-277 GVTEAIKKINNSG
+277 GVSEAIKKINNSG

-301 IARGEVTKEGLKGI
+301 IARGEVTEEELEEI

-362 GMIERAVREHNIDI
+362 GMLEKAAREHNIDL

-399 ILLKTGQKGE
+399 VLLKTGQKGE
-409 DGKYQVSPTMVADDL
+409 DGKYDVSPTLIAEDL
-424 NDAVDHFLELNVTKK
+424 NDAINKIICKKASKK
-439 LVKERRN
+439 L

>member
-42 LKENGITDIMVII
+42 LKKNGITDITVII

-66 GDGENLGL
+66 GDGKQFGL
-74 NISYVEEDPRKPLG
+74 NISYIEEDPQKPLG

-96 KDKIKENFVFL
+96 KDKLKENFVFL

-116 FEKMV
+116 FEKME
-121 QYHVT
+121 QYHIA

-134 THPNAH
+134 THPNGH
-140 PYDSDLVVEDGG
+140 PFDSDLVVEEGG
-152 IVKSFDYKSNDR
+152 VVKAFDYKSNDR
-164 ITYDYSNLVN
+164 TTYNYKNLVN

-186 YLPELKKCNYEK
+186 YLTELKKYNYEK

-204 ISEGKVVSYKS
+204 INEGKVVSYKS

-224 PERYRRVQEDYTSGI
+224 PERYRRVQEDYNSGI
-239 CDAKNLTNKQKAVF
+239 CDVKNLANKQKAIF

-262 YVGFLRKKEDFKLLP
+262 YVGFLRKEEDFRLIP
-277 GVTEAIKKINNSG
+277 GVSEAIKKINNSG

-301 IARGEVTKEGLKGI
+301 IARGEVTEEELEEI

-362 GMIERAVREHNIDI
+362 GMLEKAAREHNIDL

-399 ILLKTGQKGE
+399 VLLKTGQKGE
-409 DGKYQVSPTMVADDL
+409 DGKYDVSPTLIAEDL
-424 NDAVDHFLELNVTKK
+424 NDAINKIICKKASKK
-439 LVKERRN
+439 L

>member
-42 LKENGITDIMVII
+42 LKKNGITDITVII

-66 GDGENLGL
+66 GDGKQFGL
-74 NISYVEEDPRKPLG
+74 NISYVEEDPQKPLG

-96 KDKIKENFVFL
+96 KDKLKENFVFL

-116 FEKMV
+116 FEKME
-121 QYHVT
+121 QYHIA

-134 THPNAH
+134 THPNGH
-140 PYDSDLVVEDGG
+140 PFDSDLVVEEGG
-152 IVKSFDYKSNDR
+152 VVKAFDYKSNDR
-164 ITYDYSNLVN
+164 TTYNYKNLVN

-186 YLPELKKCNYEK
+186 YLTELRKYNYEK

-204 ISEGKVVSYKS
+204 INEGKVVSYKS

-224 PERYRRVQEDYTSGI
+224 PERYRRVQEDYNSGI
-239 CDAKNLTNKQKAVF
+239 CDAKNLANKQKAIF

-262 YVGFLRKKEDFKLLP
+262 YVGFLRKEEDFRLIP
-277 GVTEAIKKINNSG
+277 GVSEAIKKINNSG

-301 IARGEVTKEGLKGI
+301 IARGEVTEEELEEI

-362 GMIERAVREHNIDI
+362 GMLEKAAREHNINL

-399 ILLKTGQKGE
+399 VLLKTGQKGE
-409 DGKYQVSPTMVADDL
+409 DGKYDVSPTLIAEDL
-424 NDAVDHFLELNVTKK
+424 NDAINKIICKKASKK
-439 LVKERRN
+439 L

>member
-42 LKENGITDIMVII
+42 LKKNGITDITVII

-66 GDGENLGL
+66 GDGKQFGL
-74 NISYVEEDPRKPLG
+74 NISYVEEDPQKPLG

-116 FEKMV
+116 FEKME
-121 QYHVT
+121 QYHVA

-134 THPNAH
+134 THPNGH
-140 PYDSDLVVEDGG
+140 PFDSDLVVEEGG
-152 IVKSFDYKSNDR
+152 VVKAFDYKSNDR
-164 ITYDYSNLVN
+164 TTYNYKNLVN

-186 YLPELKKCNYEK
+186 YLTELKKYNYEK

-204 ISEGKVVSYKS
+204 INEGKVVSYKS

-224 PERYRRVQEDYTSGI
+224 PERYRRVQEDYNSGI
-239 CDAKNLTNKQKAVF
+239 CDAKNLANKQKAIF

-262 YVGFLRKKEDFKLLP
+262 YVGFLRKEEDFRLIP
-277 GVTEAIKKINNSG
+277 GVSEAIKKINNSG

-301 IARGEVTKEGLKGI
+301 IARGEVTEEELEEI

-362 GMIERAVREHNIDI
+362 GMLEKAAREHNIDL

-399 ILLKTGQKGE
+399 VLLKTGQKGE
-409 DGKYQVSPTMVADDL
+409 DGKYDVSPTLIAEDL
-424 NDAVDHFLELNVTKK
+424 NDAINKIICKKASKK
-439 LVKERRN
+439 L

>member
-42 LKENGITDIMVII
+42 LKKNGITDITVII

-66 GDGENLGL
+66 GDGKQFGL
-74 NISYVEEDPRKPLG
+74 NISYVEEDPQKPLG

-96 KDKIKENFVFL
+96 KDKLKENFVFL

-116 FEKMV
+116 FEKME
-121 QYHVT
+121 QYHIA

-134 THPNAH
+134 THPNGH
-140 PYDSDLVVEDGG
+140 PFDSDLVVEEGG
-152 IVKSFDYKSNDR
+152 VVKAFDYKSNDR
-164 ITYDYSNLVN
+164 TTYNYKNLVN
-174 AGVMIFSPSIFK
+174 AGVMIFSPSVFK
-186 YLPELKKCNYEK
+186 YLTELRKYNYEK

-204 ISEGKVVSYKS
+204 INEGKVVSYKS

-224 PERYRRVQEDYTSGI
+224 PERYRRVQEDYNSGI
-239 CDAKNLTNKQKAVF
+239 CDAKNLANKQKAIF

-262 YVGFLRKKEDFKLLP
+262 YAGFLRKEEDFRLIP
-277 GVTEAIKKINNSG
+277 GVSEAIKKINNSG

-301 IARGEVTKEGLKGI
+301 IARGEVTEEELEEI

-362 GMIERAVREHNIDI
+362 GMLEKAAREHNIDL

-399 ILLKTGQKGE
+399 VLLKTGQKGE
-409 DGKYQVSPTMVADDL
+409 DGKYDVSPTLIAEDL
-424 NDAVDHFLELNVTKK
+424 NDAINKIICKKASKK
-439 LVKERRN
+439 L

>member
-42 LKENGITDIMVII
+42 LKKNGITDITVII

-66 GDGENLGL
+66 GDGKQFGL
-74 NISYVEEDPRKPLG
+74 NISYVEEDPQKPLG

-96 KDKIKENFVFL
+96 KDKLKENFVFL

-116 FEKMV
+116 FEKME
-121 QYHVT
+121 QYHIS

-134 THPNAH
+134 THPNGH
-140 PYDSDLVVEDGG
+140 PFDSDLVVEEGG
-152 IVKSFDYKSNDR
+152 VVKAFDYKSNDR
-164 ITYDYSNLVN
+164 TTYNYKNLVN

-186 YLPELKKCNYEK
+186 YLTELRKYNYEK

-204 ISEGKVVSYKS
+204 INEGKVVSYKS

-224 PERYRRVQEDYTSGI
+224 PERYRRVQEDYNSGI
-239 CDAKNLTNKQKAVF
+239 CDAKNLANKQKAIF

-262 YVGFLRKKEDFKLLP
+262 YVGFLRKEEDFRLIP
-277 GVTEAIKKINNSG
+277 GVSEAIKKINNSG

-301 IARGEVTKEGLKGI
+301 IARGEVTEEGLEEI

-362 GMIERAVREHNIDI
+362 GMLEKAAREHNIDL

-399 ILLKTGQKGE
+399 VLLKTGQKGE
-409 DGKYQVSPTMVADDL
+409 DGKYEVSPTLIAENL
-424 NDAVDHFLELNVTKK
+424 NDAIDDIFKSKTKRHMK
-439 LVKERRN
+439 

>member
-42 LKENGITDIMVII
+42 LKKNGITDITVII

-66 GDGENLGL
+66 GDGKQFGL
-74 NISYVEEDPRKPLG
+74 NISYVEEDPQKPLG

-96 KDKIKENFVFL
+96 KDKLKENFVFL

-116 FEKMV
+116 FEKME
-121 QYHVT
+121 QYHIA

-134 THPNAH
+134 THPNGH
-140 PYDSDLVVEDGG
+140 PFDSDLVVEEGG
-152 IVKSFDYKSNDR
+152 VVKAFDYKSNDR
-164 ITYDYSNLVN
+164 TTYNYKNLVN
-174 AGVMIFSPSIFK
+174 AGVMIFSPSVFK
-186 YLPELKKCNYEK
+186 YLTELRKYNYEK

-204 ISEGKVVSYKS
+204 INDGKVVSYKS

-224 PERYRRVQEDYTSGI
+224 PERYRRVQEDYNSGI
-239 CDAKNLTNKQKAVF
+239 CDAKNLANKQKAIF

-262 YVGFLRKKEDFKLLP
+262 YVGFLRKEEDFKLIP
-277 GVTEAIKKINNSG
+277 GVSEAIKKINNSG

-301 IARGEVTKEGLKGI
+301 IARGEVTEEELEEI

-362 GMIERAVREHNIDI
+362 GMLEKAAREHNIDL

-409 DGKYQVSPTMVADDL
+409 DGKYDVSPTLIAEDL
-424 NDAVDHFLELNVTKK
+424 NDAINKIICKKASKK
-439 LVKERRN
+439 L

>member
-42 LKENGITDIMVII
+42 LKKNGITDITVII
-55 GHLGNVIKDYF
+55 GHLRNVIKDYF
-66 GDGENLGL
+66 GDGKQFGL
-74 NISYVEEDPRKPLG
+74 NISYVEEDPQKPLG

-96 KDKIKENFVFL
+96 KDKLKENFVFL

-116 FEKMV
+116 FEKME
-121 QYHVT
+121 QYHIA

-134 THPNAH
+134 THPNGH
-140 PYDSDLVVEDGG
+140 PFDSDLVVEEGG
-152 IVKSFDYKSNDR
+152 VVKAFDYKSNDR
-164 ITYDYSNLVN
+164 TTYNYKNLVN
-174 AGVMIFSPSIFK
+174 AGVMIFSPSVFK
-186 YLPELKKCNYEK
+186 YLTELRKYNYEK

-204 ISEGKVVSYKS
+204 INDGKVVSYKS

-224 PERYRRVQEDYTSGI
+224 PERYRRVQEDYNSGI
-239 CDAKNLTNKQKAVF
+239 CDAKNLANKQKAIF

-262 YVGFLRKKEDFKLLP
+262 YVGFLRKEEDFKLIP
-277 GVTEAIKKINNSG
+277 GVSEAIKKINNSG

-301 IARGEVTKEGLKGI
+301 IARGEVTEEELEEI

-362 GMIERAVREHNIDI
+362 GMLEKAAREHNIDL

-409 DGKYQVSPTMVADDL
+409 DGKYDVSPTLIAEDL
-424 NDAVDHFLELNVTKK
+424 NDAINKIICKKASKK
-439 LVKERRN
+439 L